1 MKSGLP
7 LPFTVWNYD
16 IDFWGVGVPDHIS
29 HSIPVHEQ
37 GMSHNEIEILLCLNH
52 GIDLRLTDSW

>member
-1 MKSGLP
+1 MESGLP
-7 LPFTVWNYD
+7 IPFAVWNYD

-37 GMSHNEIEILLCLNH
+37 GMSHSEIEILLCLNH
-52 GIDLRLTDSW
+52 GIDLR